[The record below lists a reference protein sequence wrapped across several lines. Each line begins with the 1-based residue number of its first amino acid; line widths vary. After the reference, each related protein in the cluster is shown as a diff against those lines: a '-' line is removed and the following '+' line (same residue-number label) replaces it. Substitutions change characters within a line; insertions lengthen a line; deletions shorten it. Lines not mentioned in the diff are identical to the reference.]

1 MGCDELLAKMWMDVP
16 NACLVVDPV
25 ERAVL
30 SDIHRRMNPRAVE
43 SDKRHVKVADEI
55 GVVAC
60 AVTVGRLPKDS
71 RVHGKPHAPAVLSV
85 AFGLEPVAA
94 EPGVRGIAADV
105 ESRNADEADENPS
118 PRLAARD

>member
-1 MGCDELLAKMWMDVP
+1 MNVR

-30 SDIHRRMNPRAVE
+30 GHIHRRVNPSAVE
-43 SDKRHVKVADEI
+43 SDKRHIAVADEI
-55 GVVAC
+55 GVVAR

-85 AFGLEPVAA
+85 SFGLEPVAT
-94 EPGVRGIAADV
+94 ESGVRCVAADV
-105 ESRNADEADENPS
+105 ESRNAGKTDQNAS
-118 PRLAARD
+118 PRLATGN